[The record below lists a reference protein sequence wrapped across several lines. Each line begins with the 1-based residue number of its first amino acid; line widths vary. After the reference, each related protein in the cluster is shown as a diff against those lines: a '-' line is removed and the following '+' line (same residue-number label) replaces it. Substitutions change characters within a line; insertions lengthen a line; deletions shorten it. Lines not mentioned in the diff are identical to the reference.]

1 LYTRNGSFELS
12 AQGELRT
19 RGGQYRVSG
28 QGGAITVPQN
38 ASAITVGSDGT
49 ITADG
54 TQVGRLQLANF
65 ERLDALRRAGPTL
78 FEGDAPQTPPASVRV
93 DQGYR
98 EGSNV
103 QAVQEMVSMMLGMR
117 HYEAAGKV
125 LQTISDSVSQLTRS
139 QPA

>member
-1 LYTRNGSFELS
+1 MEESDWACPVSCPET
-12 AQGELRT
+12 
-19 RGGQYRVSG
+19 GGV
-28 QGGAITVPQN
+28 V
-38 ASAITVGSDGT
+38 
-49 ITADG
+49 
-54 TQVGRLQLANF
+54 
-65 ERLDALRRAGPTL
+65 TL
-78 FEGDAPQTPPASVRV
+78 FEGDAPQAPPASVRV

-117 HYEAAGKV
+117 HYEAACKV